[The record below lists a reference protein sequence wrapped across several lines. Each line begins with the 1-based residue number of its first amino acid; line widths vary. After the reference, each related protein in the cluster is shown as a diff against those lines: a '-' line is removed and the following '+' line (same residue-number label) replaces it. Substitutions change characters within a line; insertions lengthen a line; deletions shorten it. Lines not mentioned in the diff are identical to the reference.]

1 MEERKPSHSCTEAA
15 ESRNWSEDFQI
26 IEMQFKIDLI

>member
-1 MEERKPSHSCTEAA
+1 MEEGKPSHSPTEAA
-15 ESRNWSEDFQI
+15 ESRNWPEDFQI